1 MNKSK
6 TAKVSFTNQKQT
18 FIYIF
23 LILVFVLM
31 AMPFITTFNDVLT
44 RLVMRLDAYRIIQDY
59 IVPWEVR
66 MVGVILY
73 PFGFRPAIVGEYLAI
88 GRAEPFLIEIAWNCI
103 GWQSLLF
110 FVITAF
116 VGLQGDKYT
125 NWSKGKALIIGLLGT
140 FLVNLFRIALVVV
153 IAYYFGQNIAI
164 IFHDY
169 GSTLAVIAWLFFFWW
184 FTYSFVLEERSS
196 DLDSKGSAQPVG

>member
-1 MNKSK
+1 MDKSK
-6 TAKVSFTNQKQT
+6 ITKVNFANQKQT

-23 LILVFVLM
+23 LILVLVLM
-31 AMPFITTFNDVLT
+31 AMPFVSTFNDILT
-44 RLVMRLDAYRIIQDY
+44 RLVMSLDAYRIIQDY

-73 PFGFRPAIVGEYLAI
+73 PFGFKPAIVGEYLAI
-88 GRAEPFLIEIAWNCI
+88 GKAEPFLIEIAWNCI

-110 FVITAF
+110 FIITAF

-125 NWSKGKALIIGLLGT
+125 NLSKFKALVIGFLGT
-140 FLVNLFRIALVVV
+140 FLVNLFRIAVVTV
-153 IAYYFGQNIAI
+153 IAFYFGQNIAI

-169 GSTLAVIAWLFFFWW
+169 GSTLAVLAWLFFFWW
-184 FTYSFVLEERSS
+184 FSYSFVLEERRS
-196 DLDSKGSAQPVG
+196 DASLPA

>member
-1 MNKSK
+1 MNRPK
-6 TAKVSFTNQKQT
+6 TTKISFANQKQT

-23 LILVFVLM
+23 LILIFVLM
-31 AMPFITTFNDVLT
+31 AMPFVTTFNDVLT
-44 RLVMRLDAYRIIQDY
+44 RIVMRLDAYRIIQDY
-59 IVPWEVR
+59 VVPWEVR

-73 PFGFRPAIVGEYLAI
+73 PLGFKPAIVGEYLSI
-88 GRAEPFLIEIAWNCI
+88 GKAEPFLIEIAWNCI

-116 VGLQGDKYT
+116 VGLQGDRYT
-125 NWSKGKALIIGLLGT
+125 NMSKAKALAIGLLGT
-140 FLVNLFRIALVVV
+140 FLVNLFRIAAVTV
-153 IAYYFGQNIAI
+153 IAFYFGQNVAI

-184 FTYSFVLEERSS
+184 FSYSYVLEEKQMVSE
-196 DLDSKGSAQPVG
+196 G